1 MLVRKTLSLQTVDR
15 ELANQC
21 IYTHGIENL
30 LS

>member
-15 ELANQC
+15 ELDNQS
-21 IYTHGIENL
+21 IYTHSIKNL